1 MQYQWSM
8 LTSNRNQPLE
18 FQGKSLN
25 WFLHEGNIVCKWV
38 NLKFKAQFC
47 YSSCWFWTYS
57 TILYQWFGLTQKY
70 VTQNYWHTYVC
81 VSSGHRISI
90 SQTFCACNS
99 WMVSFLISFIS
110 LLPIIPQKLP
120 YNSGKH
126 QNKRENGF
134 KVDWSH
140 VCYHQSWICRFFM
153 RVNVYE
159 RR

>member
-70 VTQNYWHTYVC
+70 VTQNYWTLTYCNLFIHTRTCAYQVVT
-81 VSSGHRISI
+81 VSWYPKRFVHVI
-90 SQTFCACNS
+90 FE
-99 WMVSFLISFIS
+99 WS
-110 LLPIIPQKLP
+110 LSLSPLFHCFPLFPKSYHIILENIKTK
-120 YNSGKH
+120 GKM
-126 QNKRENGF
+126 NLR
-134 KVDWSH
+134 
-140 VCYHQSWICRFFM
+140 
-153 RVNVYE
+153 
-159 RR
+159 